1 MEIEGAVP
9 TRSKAIIAACL
20 FSMHMTRNWMPSS
33 IPLHGNQ
40 YGHESLPHVQRGLL
54 MCENDGMKETIRV
67 AVTGAAGNIGYAL
80 LWRIAS
86 GDCFGSN
93 QPVTLQLLEIPS
105 GMQRLD
111 GVIMELKDSAFPLI
125 HGIVG
130 TDDPSI
136 AFKDAD
142 AIFLVGSRPRTKDMD
157 RADLVA
163 ANGPIFVGQG
173 QAIDAVASQ
182 NVKVI
187 TVGNPCNTN
196 ALIACANAPSIPSK
210 QFTAMT
216 RLDQNRAVGQM
227 AERAGVSASKIQDV
241 FIWGNHANTM
251 YPDPRFASVDGK
263 EATHVFSE
271 DWLQGDFLGT
281 VATRGKAIIEARGA
295 SSAAS
300 AASAA
305 VDHMRDWWQGSNGRI
320 VSMALPSE
328 GWYGVPEGLVF
339 SFPCRCE
346 NGEVIV
352 VDNLDIDAFAQ
363 SKIDENITA
372 LLEEREAVS
381 ELLGH

>member
-1 MEIEGAVP
+1 MGVKVEQ
-9 TRSKAIIAACL
+9 SKE
-20 FSMHMTRNWMPSS
+20 P
-33 IPLHGNQ
+33 
-40 YGHESLPHVQRGLL
+40 
-54 MCENDGMKETIRV
+54 IRV

-86 GDCFGSN
+86 GDCFGN
-93 QPVTLQLLEIPS
+93 DQPVILQLLEIPP

-111 GVIMELKDSAFPLI
+111 GVIMELKDSAFPLVHDI
-125 HGIVG
+125 IG
-130 TDDPSI
+130 TDDPEI
-136 AFKDAD
+136 AFNDAR

-157 RADLVA
+157 RSDLVA

-173 QAIDAVASQ
+173 KAIDAGSSR

-196 ALIACANAPSIPSK
+196 ALIASANAPGISSR

-216 RLDQNRAVGQM
+216 RLDQNRAVGLM
-227 AERAGVSASKIQDV
+227 AEKAGVSASKVHDV

-251 YPDPRFASVDGK
+251 YPDPRFGVVDGNV
-263 EATHVFSE
+263 ATEVFDN
-271 DWLQGDFLGT
+271 DWLQGDFLET
-281 VATRGKAIIEARGA
+281 VATRGKAVIMARGA

-305 VDHMRDWWQGSNGRI
+305 VDHMRDWWQGSNGQI
-320 VSMALPSE
+320 VSMSLPSE

-346 NGEVIV
+346 DGEIIVIE
-352 VDNLDIDAFAQ
+352 DLPIDEFAQ
-363 SKIDENITA
+363 SKIDENVAA
-372 LLEEREAVS
+372 LIEERDAVID
-381 ELLGH
+381 LL

>member
-1 MEIEGAVP
+1 MRTP
-9 TRSKAIIAACL
+9 
-20 FSMHMTRNWMPSS
+20 
-33 IPLHGNQ
+33 
-40 YGHESLPHVQRGLL
+40 
-54 MCENDGMKETIRV
+54 IRV

-86 GDCFGSN
+86 GDCFGVN
-93 QPVTLQLLEIPS
+93 QPVILQLLEIPP

-111 GVIMELKDSAFPLI
+111 GVIMELKDSAFPLV
-125 HGIVG
+125 HGIIG
-130 TDDPSI
+130 TDNPKI
-136 AFKDAD
+136 AFNDAE

-173 QAIDAVASQ
+173 KAIDEVASR

-196 ALIACANAPSIPSK
+196 ALIASANAPGISPR

-216 RLDQNRAVGQM
+216 RLDQNRAVGLM
-227 AERAGVSASKIQDV
+227 AERAGVPASKVLDV
-241 FIWGNHANTM
+241 FIWGNHSNTM
-251 YPDPRFASVDGK
+251 YPDPRFGTVDGRS
-263 EATHVFSE
+263 ATDLFDS
-271 DWLQGDFLGT
+271 DWLQGSFLDT
-281 VATRGKAIIEARGA
+281 VATRGKAVIMARGA

-320 VSMALPSE
+320 VSVALPSE

-346 NGEVIV
+346 EGEVIV
-352 VDNLDIDAFAQ
+352 VDDLPVDAFAQ
-363 SKIDENITA
+363 AKIDENVAA
-372 LLEEREAVS
+372 LLGERDAVS
-381 ELLGH
+381 ELL

>member
-1 MEIEGAVP
+1 VSRESKKEAV
-9 TRSKAIIAACL
+9 ID
-20 FSMHMTRNWMPSS
+20 
-33 IPLHGNQ
+33 G
-40 YGHESLPHVQRGLL
+40 GD
-54 MCENDGMKETIRV
+54 DGMKKSIRV

-93 QPVTLQLLEIPS
+93 QPVKLQLLEIPP

-111 GVIMELKDSAFPLI
+111 GVIMELNDSAFPLM
-125 HGIVG
+125 HGILG
-130 TDDPSI
+130 TDDPNI

-157 RADLVA
+157 RSDLVA

-173 QAIDAVASQ
+173 KAIEAVASPD
-182 NVKVI
+182 VKVI

-196 ALIACANAPSIPSK
+196 ALIACANAPSIPSR

-227 AERAGVSASKIQDV
+227 AESAGVPASKIRDV

-251 YPDPRFASVDGK
+251 YPDPRFATVDGK
-263 EATHVFSE
+263 IATEIFDTE
-271 DWLQGDFLGT
+271 WLRGEFLDT
-281 VATRGKAIIEARGA
+281 VATRGKAIIVARGA

-305 VDHMRDWWQGSNGRI
+305 IDHMRDWWQGSNGRI

-339 SFPCRCE
+339 SFPCKCE
-346 NGEVIV
+346 NGDIV
-352 VDNLDIDAFAQ
+352 VVDDLPIDLFAQ
-363 SKIDENITA
+363 SKIDENVSV
-372 LLEEREAVS
+372 LLEERDAVS
-381 ELLGH
+381 ELLG